1 MSGHRRAAVALHGLA
16 EADRSLILAEL
27 PHQDQQVLRDYINEL
42 DELGFD
48 TAGAADL
55 PAQPAPAA
63 AANEGPS
70 DALQGVSG
78 AAVHAALAGEPASL
92 VAQLLSIEA
101 WRWRGDY
108 LALQTSAR
116 RELLHAAAPTG
127 TLAPARAAFLRG
139 ALAERLQ
146 RPDIAVATAAP
157 AQGRP
162 AWWRFVRLPWT
173 R

>member
-16 EADRSLILAEL
+16 EADRVLILDEL
-27 PHQDQQVLRDYINEL
+27 PAQDQQVLRDYINEL

-48 TAGAADL
+48 TATAVDL
-55 PAQPAPAA
+55 PAQPAPAV
-63 AANEGPS
+63 AANEAPA
-70 DALQGVSG
+70 DALQAASPD
-78 AAVHAALAGEPASL
+78 AVHAALAGEPASL

-101 WRWRGDY
+101 WRWRGAY

-116 RELLHAAAPTG
+116 SELLHAAAPAG
-127 TLAPARAAFLRG
+127 ALAPARAAFLRG

-146 RPDIAVATAAP
+146 RMDIPAATAAP
-157 AQGRP
+157 AQARP
-162 AWWRFVRLPWT
+162 VWWRFVRLPWT